1 MFEKLKELNIELE
14 TTNLATD
21 EEIKKFEKELSIKLG
36 NEYRSFLK
44 EFGTLEIEYFEFYGI
59 YDNNSSL
66 PSATYATKYARENIE
81 NFPEDLVVF
90 YETGDGSFYC
100 VNENDSV
107 LLCNY
112 NRCNP
117 VKQTFKQFI
126 FTKVETL
133 TYE

>member
-1 MFEKLKELNIELE
+1 MFERLKDLNIEME
-14 TTNLATD
+14 TTDSVTD
-21 EEIKKFEKELSIKLG
+21 EEITKFEKELSIKLG

-44 EFGTLEIEYFEFYGI
+44 EFGTLEVEYFEFYGI
-59 YDNNSSL
+59 YSDNNSL
-66 PSATYATKYARENIE
+66 PSAIYATKYARKNIE
-81 NFPEDLVVF
+81 NFPKDLVVF

-107 LLCNY
+107 FLCNY

-117 VKQTFKQFI
+117 VKQTFKQLI

-133 TYE
+133 THE

>member
-14 TTNLATD
+14 TTDSATD
-21 EEIKKFEKELSIKLG
+21 EKIEKFEKELSIKLG

-44 EFGTLEIEYFEFYGI
+44 EFGTLEIEYFEFYGT
-59 YDNNSSL
+59 YGSNVSL
-66 PSATYATKYARENIE
+66 PSAIHATEYARKNIE
-81 NFPEDLVVF
+81 KFSKDLIVF

-100 VNENDSV
+100 VDENDSV
-107 LLCNY
+107 FLCNY

-133 TYE
+133 THE

>member
-14 TTNLATD
+14 TTGSATD
-21 EEIKKFEKELSIKLG
+21 EEIDKFEKKLSIKLG
-36 NEYRSFLK
+36 NEYKSFLK

-59 YDNNSSL
+59 YGTNTSL
-66 PSATYATKYARENIE
+66 PSAIYATEYARKNIE
-81 NFPEDLVVF
+81 NFPKYLIVF

-100 VNENDSV
+100 VDENDNVFS
-107 LLCNY
+107 CNY

-133 TYE
+133 IHE